1 MELKDVIAKRRSVRA
16 YRSRSI
22 GQRKLRGLQRALQL
36 APSGANRQDY
46 RFIFVTDEKKRERI
60 AAEAGHQEFI
70 AQAPL
75 IVVAVCEPGGEFNV
89 AIAVDHMILA
99 ATDLGLGT
107 CWIGWFE
114 GPPVRKVL
122 GIPKSKAVP
131 IMVTV
136 GYAAEEPKARPR
148 KALSELIALDAY
160 AKKALRQM
168 PGGCPGS
175 RATGDARGGG

>member
-1 MELKDVIAKRRSVRA
+1 MELKDVIAKRRSIRA
-16 YRSRSI
+16 YKSRAI
-22 GQRKLRGLQRALQL
+22 GQRKLRSLQRALQA
-36 APSGANRQDY
+36 APSGGNRQDY
-46 RFIFVTDEKKRERI
+46 RFIFVTDEKKRGRI
-60 AAEAGHQEFI
+60 AAEAGHQDFI

-89 AIAVDHMILA
+89 AIAVDHMILT

-114 GPPVRKVL
+114 GPPVRKIL

-136 GYAAEEPKARPR
+136 GYPAEEPGARPR
-148 KALSELIALDAY
+148 KALAELIAADGY
-160 AKKALRQM
+160 PRKK
-168 PGGCPGS
+168 P
-175 RATGDARGGG
+175 